1 MILIL
6 TGTDMV
12 SAAQIANYICASH
25 SFANLM
31 QMSKYIHTFGST
43 IASLYTFRN
52 AIISGPR
59 TPEQLAYARKLQIPI
74 WHIMGPDDTPEA
86 QPPDRVI
93 IPITNSLQSII
104 DQVDNWL
111 TEAYESSHASRS
123 ITQ

>member
-6 TGTDMV
+6 TGTDQI

-25 SFANLM
+25 SFANVM
-31 QMSKYIHTFGST
+31 QMSKYIHSFGAE
-43 IASLYTFRN
+43 IAYIGTFRDV
-52 AIISGPR
+52 IIGGPR
-59 TPEQLAYARKLQIPI
+59 TPEQLAYARKLHIPI
-74 WHIMGPDDTPEA
+74 WHVMKPDDAPEA

-111 TEAYESSHASRS
+111 NEAYESSHASRS